1 MQSKELHPLNNQKG
15 QVFLE
20 FILILM
26 ILISVSFGFMEGIRY
41 LIGTRWETMVK
52 IIAVPNQATVK
63 IP

>member
-1 MQSKELHPLNNQKG
+1 MCSTKLRQRNNQKG

-26 ILISVSFGFMEGIRY
+26 ILISVSFGFMKGIRY
-41 LIGTRWETMVK
+41 LVGSRWEVMVK
-52 IIAVPNQATVK
+52 IIAVPNQADVQ